1 MKKYVIMPARGGSKR
16 IHQKNIKSF
25 NGKPLIL
32 WTLSNLLSYDIFD
45 EIIITTDD
53 EEVANTCNSLNVK
66 VLNNRPSYLS
76 NDLSPTL
83 PVIKFVLENYL
94 ELADPLD
101 EVVCIYPGAVLLE
114 KRDLVAAKSLFLQ
127 NNKRFVIA
135 ATKYSH
141 PIQRSF
147 IIDEKK
153 DVVVSNSG
161 LIQQRTQDLDQYF
174 HDAGQF
180 YWGNKR
186 LWKSSNSILENCA
199 AIEIPNSRIQDID
212 TPEDWERAEIMHNIS
227 LSKFKNI

>member
-1 MKKYVIMPARGGSKR
+1 MKKYAIIPARGGSKR
-16 IHQKNIKSF
+16 IHRKNIKNF

-32 WTLSNLLSYDIFD
+32 WTLGNLLSYQMFD
-45 EIIITTDD
+45 EIIVSTDD
-53 EEVANTCNSLNVK
+53 KEVANTCNFFNVK
-66 VLNNRPSYLS
+66 VLDNRPSNLS

-114 KRDLVAAKSLFLQ
+114 KNDLVAAKNLFIK
-127 NNKRFVIA
+127 NNNRFVIA

-147 IIDEKK
+147 IVDEKK
-153 DVVVSNSG
+153 DVLLSNSK
-161 LIQQRTQDLDQYF
+161 LIQQRTQDLEHYF

-180 YWGNKR
+180 YWGTKK

-212 TPEDWERAEIMHNIS
+212 TPEDWERIEIMHKIALN
-227 LSKFKNI
+227 KFKNI